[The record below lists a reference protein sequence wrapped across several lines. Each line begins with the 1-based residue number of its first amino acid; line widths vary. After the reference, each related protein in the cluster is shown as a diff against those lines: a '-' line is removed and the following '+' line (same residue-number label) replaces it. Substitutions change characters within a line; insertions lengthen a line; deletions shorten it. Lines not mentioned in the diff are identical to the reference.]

1 MASYT
6 LLLVHMNIW
15 TGSRIRSDIRW
26 QSVGIVGKLQLLHLW
41 PKPISSLAH
50 FFFSCTHT
58 YYNLESKGA
67 PLSLGWR
74 YNPKES
80 FSPIQ
85 PANDEKGSEIS
96 SSLRIGGIN
105 VINNNNNRIRRS
117 RSELKLSDRERHR
130 RLSANPNVSME
141 DLHSVLQQV
150 AQVKLGRKESLNEV
164 REQMAKERKARYDA
178 LLEERALMLR
188 RRMGIVDGG
197 GGVSKSIWIQER

>member
-1 MASYT
+1 M
-6 LLLVHMNIW
+6 
-15 TGSRIRSDIRW
+15 
-26 QSVGIVGKLQLLHLW
+26 
-41 PKPISSLAH
+41 PIPSLAH
-50 FFFSCTHT
+50 FFFSSCIHP

-74 YNPKES
+74 YNPNES

-85 PANDEKGSEIS
+85 PAHDQKGSEIS

-105 VINNNNNRIRRS
+105 GINNNNNRIRRS

-150 AQVKLGRKESLNEV
+150 AQVKLGRKESLNEI
-164 REQMAKERKARYDA
+164 REQRAKERKARYDA